1 MINQYCA
8 GLGPGGPLCHQS
20 FIKQKLEMHNLLV
33 FWLTLLFVLL
43 LLPKVS
49 AQNFT
54 VSGTLKDA
62 SSGEDLIG
70 ATVIV
75 KEKPTVGTAA
85 NTYGFY
91 SLTLPKGEYTL
102 LFRYIGFDPL
112 EQKITLDR
120 DLRLNR
126 ELASEAGLAISE
138 VVVKSEKENKNV
150 SNTEM
155 SVTKLDPKDV
165 ENIPVIFGEK
175 DIIKTLQL
183 TPGVKSAGDGNAG
196 FYVRGGA
203 IDQNLILLDEAP
215 VYNASHLLGFFSVF
229 NSDALKDVTLYKGT
243 MPAEFGGRGSSV
255 LDIKMKDGNN
265 KKFNA
270 SGGLGVIS
278 SRLTLEGPIQKDEG
292 SFILSARRTYADLFV
307 IFAKNENTRN
317 TKLYFYDLNAK
328 ANYRLGPKDRLFLSG
343 YFGRDVLGL
352 SGFGLDWGNYTGTLR
367 WNHLFGDR
375 LFSNT
380 SVIFSKYD
388 YQFGIGVTGFDF
400 KVKAAIDDINLKQ
413 DFTFF
418 PNARNTVKFGLNFIN
433 HTFQPTSLDAGE
445 LSSFNDSKT
454 AQRFAYEGG
463 AYVQNDWKISERFGM
478 QYGVRYSFFDYHGK
492 GTAYTFDKNG
502 VKTSEKTYKSGES
515 IQYYGGFEPRLGLK
529 FQLDESSSIKGG
541 VSRNIQFMHLLSN
554 ATTASPTDLWV
565 PSSNNVKP
573 QIVDQV
579 SLGYFRNFSDNLF
592 EASVETYYK
601 SLQNQIDYRNGADL
615 TFNAEYEGAL
625 TYGKGIAYGAEFFL
639 KKKKGRLTGWVGY
652 TLARSLRQFDAINK
666 GDFYPAKQDRIHD
679 LSIVAIYKWRPK
691 LTVSATWVFNTG
703 DATTFPSGKYTVAG
717 VQTPYYTERNA
728 YRFPNYHRLDLG
740 VTLLGKQRPTFE
752 SSWNFSI
759 FNAYARRNAYSITFR
774 ENEDDRSKTEAVLT
788 TLFSIIPAVT
798 YNFKFK

>member
-1 MINQYCA
+1 MW
-8 GLGPGGPLCHQS
+8 HQK
-20 FIKQKLEMHNLLV
+20 FLFKKLEMHNFLNSWLAVLLV
-33 FWLTLLFVLL
+33 LLF
-43 LLPKVS
+43 LPNIS

-54 VSGTLKDA
+54 INGTLKDA
-62 SSGEDLIG
+62 SNGEDLIG

-75 KEKPTVGTAA
+75 KEMPGTGASA

-102 LFRYIGFDPL
+102 LFRYIGL
-112 EQKITLDR
+112 ETTEQKITLDR
-120 DLRLNR
+120 DLRLDK
-126 ELASEAGLAISE
+126 ELASDLGLSIAE
-138 VVVKSEKENKNV
+138 VVIKSEKDNKNV
-150 SNTEM
+150 SKNEM
-155 SVTKLDPKDV
+155 SVTKLDPKDI

-292 SFILSARRTYADLFV
+292 SFILSARRTYADLFSKLSKKES
-307 IFAKNENTRN
+307 IRG

-328 ANYRLGPKDRLFLSG
+328 ANYRLSEKDRLFLSG

-367 WNHLFGDR
+367 WNHLFSDR

-380 SVIFSKYD
+380 SVIVSKYD

-418 PNARNTVKFGLNFIN
+418 PNAQNTIKFGLNFIN

-445 LSSFNDSKT
+445 FSSFKDSKT
-454 AQRFAYEGG
+454 EQRFAYEGG
-463 AYVQNDWKISERFGM
+463 AYVQNDWKISDRWGL
-478 QYGVRYSFFDYHGK
+478 QYGLRYSFFDYHGK
-492 GTAYTFDKNG
+492 GTAYTFDEAGIKM
-502 VKTSEKTYKSGES
+502 SEKFYGKGES
-515 IQYYGGFEPRLGLK
+515 IKFYGGLEPRLGLK
-529 FQLDESSSIKGG
+529 FQMDESSSIKGS
-541 VSRNIQFMHLLSN
+541 VSRNMQFMHLLTN

-573 QIVDQV
+573 QIIDQV
-579 SLGYFRNFSDNLF
+579 SVGYFRNFSDNMF

-639 KKKKGRLTGWVGY
+639 KKNKGRLTGWVGY
-652 TLARSLRQFDAINK
+652 TLSRSLRKFEAINK

-679 LSIVAIYKWRPK
+679 LSIVAIYKLRQK
-691 LTVSATWVFNTG
+691 LTVSATWVFYTG
-703 DATTFPSGKYTVAG
+703 DASTFPSGKYTVAG

-740 VTLLGKQRPTFE
+740 VTLLGKQRKTFE
-752 SSWNFSI
+752 SSWNFSV
-759 FNAYARRNAYSITFR
+759 FNAYARENAYSISFR
-774 ENEDDRSKTEAVLT
+774 ENEDDRTKTEAVQT

>member
-1 MINQYCA
+1 
-8 GLGPGGPLCHQS
+8 
-20 FIKQKLEMHNLLV
+20 MHNLLNSCLV
-33 FWLTLLFVLL
+33 AILL
-43 LLPKVS
+43 LLFFPKIS

-62 SSGEDLIG
+62 SNGEDLIG

-75 KEKPTVGTAA
+75 KEKPGTGAAA

-102 LFRYIGFDPL
+102 LFRYIGLEDL
-112 EQKITLDR
+112 EQKITIDR
-120 DLRLNR
+120 DLRLDK
-126 ELASEAGLAISE
+126 ELASGAGFTIRE
-138 VVVKSEKENKNV
+138 VVVKSGKENKNV
-150 SNTEM
+150 SKNEM
-155 SVTKLDPKDV
+155 SVIKFDPKDI

-203 IDQNLILLDEAP
+203 TDQNLILLDEAP

-243 MPAEFGGRGSSV
+243 IPAEFGGRSSSV

-270 SGGLGVIS
+270 SGGIGVIS

-292 SFILSARRTYADLFV
+292 SFIISARRTYADLF
-307 IFAKNENTRN
+307 AKLWKNENIRD

-328 ANYRLGPKDRLFLSG
+328 ANYRLSEKDRLFLSG
-343 YFGRDVLGL
+343 YFGRDVLNL

-367 WNHLFGDR
+367 WNHLFSDR

-380 SVIFSKYD
+380 SAIFSNYD

-400 KVKAAIDDINLKQ
+400 RVKAAIVDVNLKQ

-418 PNARNTVKFGLNFIN
+418 PNADNTIKFGLNFIN

-445 LSSFNDSKT
+445 FSSFKDSKT
-454 AQRFAYEGG
+454 AQRYAYEGG
-463 AYVQNDWKISERFGM
+463 AYAQNDWKISDRFGL
-478 QYGVRYSFFDYHGK
+478 QYGVRYSFFDYHGE
-492 GTAYTFDKNG
+492 GEAYTFDEKG
-502 VKTSEKTYKSGES
+502 IKTSEKFYKKGES
-515 IQYYGGFEPRLGLK
+515 IQFYGGLEPRFGLK
-529 FQLDESSSIKGG
+529 FQMDESSSIKGG
-541 VSRNIQFMHLLSN
+541 ASRNIQFMHLLN
-554 ATTASPTDLWV
+554 NTTTASPTDLWV

-579 SLGYFRNFSDNLF
+579 SLGYFRNFSDNMF
-592 EASVETYYK
+592 EASIETYYK

-625 TYGKGIAYGAEFFL
+625 TYGKGIAYGAEFYL
-639 KKKKGRLTGWVGY
+639 KKNKGRLTGWIGY
-652 TLARSLRQFDAINK
+652 TLARSLRKFETINK

-679 LSIVAIYKWRPK
+679 LSIVTIYKLRKK
-691 LTVSATWVFNTG
+691 LTVSATWVFYTG
-703 DATTFPSGKYTVAG
+703 DAATFPSGKYIVSG
-717 VQTPYYTERNA
+717 IQTPYYTERNG
-728 YRFPNYHRLDLG
+728 YRFPDYHRLDLG
-740 VTLLGKQRPTFE
+740 VTLLGKQHKTFE
-752 SSWNFSI
+752 SSWNFSV
-759 FNAYARRNAYSITFR
+759 FNAYARQNAYSITFR
-774 ENEDDRSKTEAVLT
+774 ENKDNRSITEAVQT
-788 TLFSIIPAVT
+788 SLFSIIPAVT

>member
-1 MINQYCA
+1 
-8 GLGPGGPLCHQS
+8 
-20 FIKQKLEMHNLLV
+20 MHNLLNSCLV
-33 FWLTLLFVLL
+33 AILL
-43 LLPKVS
+43 LLFFPKIS

-62 SSGEDLIG
+62 SNGEDLIG

-75 KEKPTVGTAA
+75 KEKPGTGAAA

-102 LFRYIGFDPL
+102 LFRYIGLEDL
-112 EQKITLDR
+112 EQKITIDR
-120 DLRLNR
+120 DLRLDK
-126 ELASEAGLAISE
+126 ELASGAGFTIRE
-138 VVVKSEKENKNV
+138 VVVKSGKENKNV
-150 SNTEM
+150 SKNEM
-155 SVTKLDPKDV
+155 SVIKFDPKDI

-203 IDQNLILLDEAP
+203 TDQNLILLDEAP

-243 MPAEFGGRGSSV
+243 IPAEFGGRSSSV

-270 SGGLGVIS
+270 SGGIGVIS

-292 SFILSARRTYADLFV
+292 SFIISARRTYADLF
-307 IFAKNENTRN
+307 AKLWKNENIRD

-328 ANYRLGPKDRLFLSG
+328 ANYRLSEKDRLFLSG
-343 YFGRDVLGL
+343 YFGRDVLNL

-367 WNHLFGDR
+367 WNHLFSDR

-380 SVIFSKYD
+380 SAIFSNYD

-400 KVKAAIDDINLKQ
+400 KVKAAIVDVNLKQ

-418 PNARNTVKFGLNFIN
+418 PNADNTIKFGLNFIN

-445 LSSFNDSKT
+445 FSSFKDSKT
-454 AQRFAYEGG
+454 AQRYAYEGG
-463 AYVQNDWKISERFGM
+463 AYAQNDWKISDRFGL
-478 QYGVRYSFFDYHGK
+478 QYGVRYSFFDYHGE
-492 GTAYTFDKNG
+492 GEAYTFDEKG
-502 VKTSEKTYKSGES
+502 IKTSEKFYKKGES
-515 IQYYGGFEPRLGLK
+515 IQFYGGLEPRFGLK
-529 FQLDESSSIKGG
+529 FQMDESSSIKGG
-541 VSRNIQFMHLLSN
+541 ASRNIQFMHLLN
-554 ATTASPTDLWV
+554 NTTTASPTDLWV

-579 SLGYFRNFSDNLF
+579 SLGYFRNFSDNMF
-592 EASVETYYK
+592 EASIETYYK

-625 TYGKGIAYGAEFFL
+625 TYGKGIAYGAEFYL
-639 KKKKGRLTGWVGY
+639 KKNKGRLTGWIGY
-652 TLARSLRQFDAINK
+652 TLARSLRKFETINK

-679 LSIVAIYKWRPK
+679 LSIVTIYKLRKK
-691 LTVSATWVFNTG
+691 LTVSATWVFYTG
-703 DATTFPSGKYTVAG
+703 DAATFPSGKYIVSG
-717 VQTPYYTERNA
+717 IQTPYYTERNG
-728 YRFPNYHRLDLG
+728 YRFPDYHRLDLG
-740 VTLLGKQRPTFE
+740 VTLLGKQHKTFE
-752 SSWNFSI
+752 SSWNFSV
-759 FNAYARRNAYSITFR
+759 FNAYARQNAYSITFR
-774 ENEDDRSKTEAVLT
+774 ENKDNRSITEAVQT
-788 TLFSIIPAVT
+788 SLFSIIPAVT

>member
-1 MINQYCA
+1 VA
-8 GLGPGGPLCHQS
+8 SKVS
-20 FIKQKLEMHNLLV
+20 FKKLEMHNFLNSLLV
-33 FWLTLLFVLL
+33 VILVLL
-43 LLPKVS
+43 LFPKLS

-62 SSGEDLIG
+62 SNGEDLIG

-75 KEKPTVGTAA
+75 KEKPGTGAVA

-91 SLTLPKGEYTL
+91 SLTLPKGQYTL
-102 LFRYIGFDPL
+102 LFRYVGLENL
-112 EQKITLDR
+112 EQKLTLDH
-120 DLRLNR
+120 DLRLDK
-126 ELASEAGLAISE
+126 ELASEVGLAIAE
-138 VVVKSEKENKNV
+138 VVIKSEKENKNV
-150 SNTEM
+150 SKNEM
-155 SVTKLDPKDV
+155 SVTKLDPKDI
-165 ENIPVIFGEK
+165 ENVPVIFGEK

-270 SGGLGVIS
+270 SGGIGVIS

-292 SFILSARRTYADLFV
+292 SFIISARRTYADLFV
-307 IFAKNENTRN
+307 NLWKNESVRN

-328 ANYRLGPKDRLFLSG
+328 ANYRLSEKDRLFLSG

-367 WNHLFGDR
+367 WNHLFSDR

-380 SVIFSKYD
+380 SVIFSNYD

-400 KVKAAIDDINLKQ
+400 KVNAAIDDINLKQ

-418 PNARNTVKFGLNFIN
+418 PNAQNTIKFGLNFIN

-445 LSSFNDSKT
+445 FSSFNDSKT
-454 AQRFAYEGG
+454 TQRFAYEGG
-463 AYVQNDWKISERFGM
+463 AYAQNDWKISDRFGL

-492 GTAYTFDKNG
+492 GTAYTFDENG
-502 VKTSEKTYKSGES
+502 IKTGEKDYKKGES
-515 IQYYGGFEPRLGLK
+515 IQFYGGFEPRLGLK
-529 FQLDESSSIKGG
+529 FQIDESSSIKGG
-541 VSRNIQFMHLLSN
+541 VSRNIQFMHLLN
-554 ATTASPTDLWV
+554 NTTTASPTDLWV

-579 SLGYFRNFSDNLF
+579 SVGYFRNFSDNMF
-592 EASVETYYK
+592 EASFETYYK

-625 TYGKGIAYGAEFFL
+625 TYGKGIAYGAEFYL
-639 KKKKGRLTGWVGY
+639 KKTKGRLTGWVGY
-652 TLARSLRQFDAINK
+652 TLARSLRKFEAINK

-679 LSIVAIYKWRPK
+679 LSIVGIYKLNKK
-691 LTVSATWVFNTG
+691 LTVSATWVFYTG
-703 DATTFPSGKYTVAG
+703 DAATFPSGKYTVAG
-717 VQTPYYTERNA
+717 VQTPFYTERNG

-740 VTLLGKQRPTFE
+740 VTLLGKQHKTFE
-752 SSWNFSI
+752 SSWNFSV
-759 FNAYARRNAYSITFR
+759 FNAYARQNAYSITFR
-774 ENEDDRSKTEAVLT
+774 ENEDDRSKTEAVRT
-788 TLFSIIPAVT
+788 SLFSIIPAVT

>member
-1 MINQYCA
+1 
-8 GLGPGGPLCHQS
+8 
-20 FIKQKLEMHNLLV
+20 MHNLLNSCLV
-33 FWLTLLFVLL
+33 AILL
-43 LLPKVS
+43 LLFFPKIS

-62 SSGEDLIG
+62 SNGEDLIG

-75 KEKPTVGTAA
+75 KEKPGTGAAA

-102 LFRYIGFDPL
+102 LFRYIGLEDL
-112 EQKITLDR
+112 EQKITIDR
-120 DLRLNR
+120 DLRLDK
-126 ELASEAGLAISE
+126 ELASGAGFTIRE
-138 VVVKSEKENKNV
+138 VVVKSGKENKNV
-150 SNTEM
+150 SKNEM
-155 SVTKLDPKDV
+155 SVIKFDPKDI

-203 IDQNLILLDEAP
+203 TDQNLILLDEAP

-243 MPAEFGGRGSSV
+243 IPAEFGGRSSSV

-270 SGGLGVIS
+270 SGGIGVIS

-292 SFILSARRTYADLFV
+292 SFIISARRTYADLF
-307 IFAKNENTRN
+307 AKLWKNENIRD

-328 ANYRLGPKDRLFLSG
+328 ANYRLSEKDRLFLSG
-343 YFGRDVLGL
+343 YFGRDVLNL

-367 WNHLFGDR
+367 WNHLFSDR

-380 SVIFSKYD
+380 SAIFSNYD

-400 KVKAAIDDINLKQ
+400 KVKAAIVDVNLKQ

-418 PNARNTVKFGLNFIN
+418 PNADNTIKFGLNFIN

-445 LSSFNDSKT
+445 FSSFKDSKT
-454 AQRFAYEGG
+454 AQRYAYEGG
-463 AYVQNDWKISERFGM
+463 AYAQNDWKISDRFGL
-478 QYGVRYSFFDYHGK
+478 QYGVRYSFFDYHGE
-492 GTAYTFDKNG
+492 GEAYTFDEKG
-502 VKTSEKTYKSGES
+502 IKTSEKFYKKGES
-515 IQYYGGFEPRLGLK
+515 IQFYGGLEPRFGLK
-529 FQLDESSSIKGG
+529 FQMDESSSIKGG
-541 VSRNIQFMHLLSN
+541 ASRNIQFMHLLN
-554 ATTASPTDLWV
+554 NTTTASPTDLWV

-579 SLGYFRNFSDNLF
+579 SLGYFRNFSDNMF
-592 EASVETYYK
+592 EASIETYYK

-625 TYGKGIAYGAEFFL
+625 TYGKGIAYGAEFYL
-639 KKKKGRLTGWVGY
+639 KKNKGRLTGWIGY
-652 TLARSLRQFDAINK
+652 TLARSLRKFETINK

-679 LSIVAIYKWRPK
+679 LSIVTIYKLRKK
-691 LTVSATWVFNTG
+691 LTVSATWVFYTG
-703 DATTFPSGKYTVAG
+703 DAATFPSGKYTVSG
-717 VQTPYYTERNA
+717 IQTPYYTERNG
-728 YRFPNYHRLDLG
+728 YRFPDYHRLDLG
-740 VTLLGKQRPTFE
+740 VTLLGKQHKTFE
-752 SSWNFSI
+752 SSWNFSV
-759 FNAYARRNAYSITFR
+759 FNAYARQNAYSITFR
-774 ENEDDRSKTEAVLT
+774 ENKDNRSITEAVQT
-788 TLFSIIPAVT
+788 SLFSIIPAVT

>member
-1 MINQYCA
+1 
-8 GLGPGGPLCHQS
+8 
-20 FIKQKLEMHNLLV
+20 MHNFLNSLLIAFLV
-33 FWLTLLFVLL
+33 LFLF
-43 LLPKVS
+43 PKIS

-62 SSGEDLIG
+62 SNGEDLIG
-70 ATVIV
+70 ATIFV
-75 KEKPTVGTAA
+75 KEMPGTGASA

-91 SLTLPKGEYTL
+91 SLTLPMGEYTL
-102 LFRYIGFDPL
+102 LFRYIGLEPT
-112 EQKITLDR
+112 EQKIRLDH
-120 DLRLNR
+120 DLRLNI
-126 ELASEAGLAISE
+126 ELTSGVGVAIAE
-138 VVVKSEKENKNV
+138 VVIKSEKDNKNV
-150 SNTEM
+150 SKTEM
-155 SVTKLDPKDV
+155 SVTKLDPKDI

-203 IDQNLILLDEAP
+203 SDQNLILLDEAP

-243 MPAEFGGRGSSV
+243 IPAEFGGRGSSV

-270 SGGLGVIS
+270 SGGIGVIS
-278 SRLTLEGPIQKDEG
+278 SRLTLEGPIQKEEG
-292 SFILSARRTYADLFV
+292 SFIISARRTYADLFARLSGKES
-307 IFAKNENTRN
+307 IRGT
-317 TKLYFYDLNAK
+317 TLYFYDLNAK
-328 ANYRLGPKDRLFLSG
+328 ANYRLSEKDRLFLSG

-367 WNHLFGDR
+367 WNHLFSDR

-380 SVIFSKYD
+380 SVIVSKYD

-400 KVKAAIDDINLKQ
+400 KVHAAIDDVNLKQ

-418 PNARNTVKFGLNFIN
+418 PNINNTIKFGLNFIN

-454 AQRFAYEGG
+454 DQRFAYEGG
-463 AYVQNDWKISERFGM
+463 AYVQNDWKISERWGL
-478 QYGVRYSFFDYHGK
+478 QYGLRYSFFDYHGK
-492 GTAYTFDKNG
+492 GTAYTFDEDG
-502 VKTSEKTYKSGES
+502 VKTSEKFYEKGES
-515 IQYYGGFEPRLGLK
+515 IQFYGGLEPRLGLK
-529 FQLDESSSIKGG
+529 FQIDASSSIKGG
-541 VSRNIQFMHLLSN
+541 VSRNMQFMHLLSN

-579 SLGYFRNFSDNLF
+579 GVGYFRNFSDNMF
-592 EASVETYYK
+592 EASIETYYK

-639 KKKKGRLTGWVGY
+639 KKNKGRLTGWVGY
-652 TLARSLRQFDAINK
+652 TLSRSLRKFEAINN
-666 GDFYPAKQDRIHD
+666 GDYYPAKQDRIHD
-679 LSIVAIYKWRPK
+679 LSIVAMYKLRKK
-691 LTVSATWVFNTG
+691 LTVSATWVFYTG
-703 DATTFPSGKYTVAG
+703 DASTFPSGKYQVAG
-717 VQTPYYTERNA
+717 IQTPYYTERNG

-740 VTLLGKQRPTFE
+740 VTLLGKQRKNFE
-752 SSWNFSI
+752 SSWNFSV
-759 FNAYARRNAYSITFR
+759 FNAYARQNAYSITFR
-774 ENEDDRSKTEAVLT
+774 ENEDDRSRTEAVQT

>member
-1 MINQYCA
+1 
-8 GLGPGGPLCHQS
+8 
-20 FIKQKLEMHNLLV
+20 MHNFLNSLLV
-33 FWLTLLFVLL
+33 VILVLLFF
-43 LLPKVS
+43 PKIF

-62 SSGEDLIG
+62 SNGEDLIG
-70 ATVIV
+70 ATVFV
-75 KEKPTVGTAA
+75 KEKPGTGAAA

-91 SLTLPKGEYTL
+91 SLTLPKGDYTL
-102 LFRYIGFDPL
+102 LFRYIGLEDL
-112 EQKITLDR
+112 EQKLTLDR
-120 DLRLNR
+120 DLRLDK
-126 ELASEAGLAISE
+126 ELASWAGLTIHE
-138 VVVKSEKENKNV
+138 VVIKSGKENKNV
-150 SNTEM
+150 SKNEM
-155 SVTKLDPKDV
+155 SVTKLDPKDI

-203 IDQNLILLDEAP
+203 ADQNLILLDEAP

-265 KKFNA
+265 KKLNA
-270 SGGLGVIS
+270 SGGIGLIS
-278 SRLTLEGPIQKDEG
+278 SRMTLEGPIQKDEG
-292 SFILSARRTYADLFV
+292 SFIISARRTYADLFV
-307 IFAKNENTRN
+307 KLWKNESIRN

-328 ANYRLGPKDRLFLSG
+328 ANFRLSEKDRLFLSG
-343 YFGRDVLGL
+343 YFGRDVLNL
-352 SGFGLDWGNYTGTLR
+352 SGFGLDWGNYTGSLR
-367 WNHLFGDR
+367 WNHLFNDR

-380 SVIFSKYD
+380 SAIFSNYD

-400 KVKAAIDDINLKQ
+400 KVKAAIVDINLKQ

-418 PNARNTVKFGLNFIN
+418 PNAQNTIKFGLNFIN
-433 HTFQPTSLDAGE
+433 HTFQPTSLDAGAF
-445 LSSFNDSKT
+445 SSFKDSKT

-463 AYVQNDWKISERFGM
+463 AYAQNDWKISDHFGL
-478 QYGVRYSFFDYHGK
+478 QYGIRYSFFDYHGK
-492 GTAYTFDKNG
+492 GTAYTFDENG
-502 VKTSEKTYKSGES
+502 IKTSKKTYKDGES
-515 IQYYGGFEPRLGLK
+515 IQFYGGLEPRLGLK
-529 FQLDESSSIKGG
+529 FQFDESSSLKGG
-541 VSRNIQFMHLLSN
+541 LSRNIQFMHLLN
-554 ATTASPTDLWV
+554 NTTTASPTDLWV

-579 SLGYFRNFSDNLF
+579 SIGYFRNFSDNMF
-592 EASVETYYK
+592 EASIETYYK

-625 TYGKGIAYGAEFFL
+625 TYGKGIAYGAEFYL
-639 KKKKGRLTGWVGY
+639 KKNKGRLTGWIGY
-652 TLARSLRQFDAINK
+652 TLARSLRKFEAINK

-679 LSIVAIYKWRPK
+679 LSIVAIYKMRKK
-691 LTVSATWVFNTG
+691 LTVSATWVFYTG
-703 DATTFPSGKYTVAG
+703 DAATFPSGKYTVAG
-717 VQTPYYTERNA
+717 VQTPYYTERNG

-740 VTLLGKQRPTFE
+740 VTLLGKQRKTFE
-752 SSWNFSI
+752 SSWNFSV
-759 FNAYARRNAYSITFR
+759 FNAYARQNAYSIAFR
-774 ENEDDRSKTEAVLT
+774 ENEDDRSKTEAVRT
-788 TLFSIIPAVT
+788 SLFSIIPAVT

>member
-1 MINQYCA
+1 
-8 GLGPGGPLCHQS
+8 
-20 FIKQKLEMHNLLV
+20 MHNLLNSCLV
-33 FWLTLLFVLL
+33 AILL
-43 LLPKVS
+43 LLFFPKIS

-62 SSGEDLIG
+62 SNGEDLIG

-75 KEKPTVGTAA
+75 KEKPGTGAAA

-102 LFRYIGFDPL
+102 LFRYIGLEDL
-112 EQKITLDR
+112 EQKITIDR
-120 DLRLNR
+120 DLRLDK
-126 ELASEAGLAISE
+126 ELASGAGFTIRE
-138 VVVKSEKENKNV
+138 VVVKSGKENKNV
-150 SNTEM
+150 SKNEM
-155 SVTKLDPKDV
+155 SVIKFDPKDI

-203 IDQNLILLDEAP
+203 TDQNLILLDEAP

-243 MPAEFGGRGSSV
+243 IPAEFGGRSSSV

-270 SGGLGVIS
+270 SGGIGVIS

-292 SFILSARRTYADLFV
+292 SFIISARRTYADLF
-307 IFAKNENTRN
+307 AKLWKNENIRD

-328 ANYRLGPKDRLFLSG
+328 ANYRLSEKDRLFLSG
-343 YFGRDVLGL
+343 YFGRDVLNL

-367 WNHLFGDR
+367 WNHLFSDR

-380 SVIFSKYD
+380 SAIFSNYD

-400 KVKAAIDDINLKQ
+400 RVKAAIVDVNLKQ

-418 PNARNTVKFGLNFIN
+418 PNADNTIKFGLNFIN

-445 LSSFNDSKT
+445 FSSFKDSKT
-454 AQRFAYEGG
+454 AQRYAYEGG
-463 AYVQNDWKISERFGM
+463 AYAQNDWKISDRFGL
-478 QYGVRYSFFDYHGK
+478 QYGVRYSFFDYHGE
-492 GTAYTFDKNG
+492 GEAYTFDEKG
-502 VKTSEKTYKSGES
+502 IKTSEKFYKKGES
-515 IQYYGGFEPRLGLK
+515 IQFYGGLEPRFGLK
-529 FQLDESSSIKGG
+529 FQMDESSSIKGG
-541 VSRNIQFMHLLSN
+541 ASRNIQFMHLLN
-554 ATTASPTDLWV
+554 NTTTASPTDLWV

-579 SLGYFRNFSDNLF
+579 SLGYFRNFSDNMF
-592 EASVETYYK
+592 EASIETYYK

-625 TYGKGIAYGAEFFL
+625 TYGKGIAYGAEFYL
-639 KKKKGRLTGWVGY
+639 KKNKGRLTGWIGY
-652 TLARSLRQFDAINK
+652 TLARSLRKFETINK

-679 LSIVAIYKWRPK
+679 LSIVTIYKLRKK
-691 LTVSATWVFNTG
+691 LTVSATWVFYTG
-703 DATTFPSGKYTVAG
+703 DAATFPSGKYTVSG
-717 VQTPYYTERNA
+717 IQTPYYTERNG
-728 YRFPNYHRLDLG
+728 YRFPDYHRLDLG
-740 VTLLGKQRPTFE
+740 VTLLGKQHKTFE
-752 SSWNFSI
+752 SSWNFSV
-759 FNAYARRNAYSITFR
+759 FNAYARQNAYSITFR
-774 ENEDDRSKTEAVLT
+774 ENKDNRSITEAVQT
-788 TLFSIIPAVT
+788 SLFSIIPAVT